1 FIVDAPVR
9 ISTPG
14 HSTSGADG
22 VGECGWV
29 TPGVAPEKRL
39 VNLLANEGELS
50 DEPTLE
56 ASEQP
61 DSIAALT
68 ISPAARHRPRP
79 RSQFPGPIEI
89 TRLFFR
95 QAASCEA
102 YTNQFVATPRLPGPT
117 KGRP

>member
-1 FIVDAPVR
+1 MVDAPVR
-9 ISTPG
+9 MSTPG

-68 ISPAARHRPRP
+68 ISPAARRQPRP

-89 TRLFFR
+89 TRLFPTTCLLR
-95 QAASCEA
+95 SLYQPIRGDPKAAGA
-102 YTNQFVATPRLPGPT
+102 D
-117 KGRP
+117 